1 MAEGLALQAHHP
13 AQSRKEESMKIS
25 AATHSSKPGA
35 VNNKNPLGILIALAF
50 FAGTPMW
57 HGQQFLLHAVP
68 EPTKHPG
75 LDKHEEK

>member
-68 EPTKHPG
+68 EPTKRPG

>member
-1 MAEGLALQAHHP
+1 
-13 AQSRKEESMKIS
+13 MKIS

-57 HGQQFLLHAVP
+57 HGQQFLVHAVP

>member
-1 MAEGLALQAHHP
+1 MAEGLALQVHHP

>member
-1 MAEGLALQAHHP
+1 
-13 AQSRKEESMKIS
+13 MKIS
-25 AATHSSKPGA
+25 DATRSSKPGA

-57 HGQQFLLHAVP
+57 HGQPFLPHAVP
-68 EPTKHPG
+68 EATKHPG

>member
-1 MAEGLALQAHHP
+1 
-13 AQSRKEESMKIS
+13 MKIS
-25 AATHSSKPGA
+25 EPTHSSKPGA

-57 HGQQFLLHAVP
+57 HGQQFFLHAVP

>member
-1 MAEGLALQAHHP
+1 
-13 AQSRKEESMKIS
+13 MKIS
-25 AATHSSKPGA
+25 EPTHSSKPGA

-57 HGQQFLLHAVP
+57 QGQQFLPHAVS
-68 EPTKHPG
+68 EPAKHLG